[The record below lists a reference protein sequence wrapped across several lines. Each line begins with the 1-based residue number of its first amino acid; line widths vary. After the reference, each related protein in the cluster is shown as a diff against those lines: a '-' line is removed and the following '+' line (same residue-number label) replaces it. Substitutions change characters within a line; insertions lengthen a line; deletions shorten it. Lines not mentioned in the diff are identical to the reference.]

1 MLCHAA
7 LCLRELND
15 IGLNDI
21 RLNDIRLNA
30 MLYCAMQQ
38 VLPASAA
45 CAVREIAAERA
56 SIGVFAMGAA
66 HVASLRTACHPAM
79 GAAHVVASLCYAMLC
94 NVLFALPCCA
104 VLCLRESRGD
114 RCRKG

>member
-56 SIGVFAMGAA
+56 SIGVFATGAA
-66 HVASLRTACHPAM
+66 GAYRNTSLGTYRIM
-79 GAAHVVASLCYAMLC
+79 LCCAMLR
-94 NVLFALPCCA
+94 CA
-104 VLCLRESRGD
+104 
-114 RCRKG
+114 